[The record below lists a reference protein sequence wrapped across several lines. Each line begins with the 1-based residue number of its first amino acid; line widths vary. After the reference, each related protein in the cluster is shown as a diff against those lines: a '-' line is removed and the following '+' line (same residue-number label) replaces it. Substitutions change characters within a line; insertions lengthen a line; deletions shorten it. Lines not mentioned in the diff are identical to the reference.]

1 MILCDIYLF
10 IVIIIIRQLFKTHQT
25 TQEKS
30 GEPFFFSL
38 FARPTIHFFKISPNN
53 KQQKK
58 RGRASQINQIQSN
71 HKVCCQNFFL
81 FVLYIY
87 IQYHI
92 FNWLYN
98 IIKTQPHILSY
109 QHHHN
114 LNTFPSFLLFLFP
127 FSHIA
132 SFKFVFQILCYKILI
147 LIYLYNIHTLTPL
160 HPSSFIFI
168 TQIQI

>member
-1 MILCDIYLF
+1 MELLLSKIKEKKSRAFMILCDIYLF
-10 IVIIIIRQLFKTHQT
+10 IIRQLFKTHQT

-87 IQYHI
+87 IFSITFSIGYTTLSRRNHTSYLI
-92 FNWLYN
+92 N
-98 IIKTQPHILSY
+98 II
-109 QHHHN
+109 
-114 LNTFPSFLLFLFP
+114 
-127 FSHIA
+127 
-132 SFKFVFQILCYKILI
+132 
-147 LIYLYNIHTLTPL
+147 
-160 HPSSFIFI
+160 I
-168 TQIQI
+168 T

>member
-1 MILCDIYLF
+1 MELLLSKIKEKKSRAFMILCDIYLF

-87 IQYHI
+87 IFSITFSIGYTTLSRRNHTSYLI
-92 FNWLYN
+92 N
-98 IIKTQPHILSY
+98 II
-109 QHHHN
+109 
-114 LNTFPSFLLFLFP
+114 
-127 FSHIA
+127 
-132 SFKFVFQILCYKILI
+132 
-147 LIYLYNIHTLTPL
+147 
-160 HPSSFIFI
+160 I
-168 TQIQI
+168 T